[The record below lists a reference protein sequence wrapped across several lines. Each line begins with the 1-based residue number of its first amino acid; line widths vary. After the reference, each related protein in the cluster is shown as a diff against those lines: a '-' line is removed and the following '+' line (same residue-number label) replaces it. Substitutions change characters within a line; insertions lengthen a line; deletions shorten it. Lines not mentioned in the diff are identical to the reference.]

1 MRYAKIVFDTKEL
14 MQDAPRKELAAAGRG
29 VRNRPGAGR
38 GAVCQRGSGGC
49 RRRLRRPVFPAR
61 WPFGR
66 AFPPATPAPRTTCA
80 RPMNWSTLLTRR
92 EDVYDGLEW
101 MQTAV
106 EMQFIAQAGLAYSKD
121 PYDLERFGRLREL
134 AAEMLARGSGL
145 PIKTVRDVFLCE
157 TGYQTPKIDT
167 RAAIV
172 EDGRILLVQENTG
185 LWALPGGWMDVDTTI
200 SQNTAKEAFEEAGL
214 QVLPRRLIALQEH
227 NLHNPP
233 TLAIGIVKVFVLCER
248 LSGDIPGQHRNRCA
262 AAFSPRRNFRR
273 WRRAR
278 PPRRRCACALP
289 RRRMK
294 TGSRC
299 STKGA
304 RRCLR

>member
-1 MRYAKIVFDTKEL
+1 MQYATIFFDTEEL
-14 MQDAPRKELAAAGRG
+14 MREAPLQELARLGAACGTG
-29 VRNRPGAGR
+29 GPQEGALFVSAAPE
-38 GAVCQRGSGGC
+38 AVDAAFGGGFAC
-49 RRRLRRPVFPAR
+49 ALALWKGLPAR
-61 WPFGR
+61 HAR
-66 AFPPATPAPRTTCA
+66 ATHYLRAPYDLA
-80 RPMNWSTLLTRR
+80 ALLARR
-92 EDVYDGLEW
+92 ESVYDGLEW
-101 MQTAV
+101 MRTAV

-134 AAEMLARGSGL
+134 AAGMLSRGSGM
-145 PIKTVRDVFLCE
+145 PIQAVRDVFLCE

-167 RAAIV
+167 RAAVV

-248 LSGDIPGQHRNRCA
+248 LSGNFQANIETIRSGFFSPEELPPLATSKTTEAQVRMCLA
-262 AAFSPRRNFRR
+262 AAKDEDWQPLFD
-273 WRRAR
+273 
-278 PPRRRCACALP
+278 
-289 RRRMK
+289 
-294 TGSRC
+294 
-299 STKGA
+299 
-304 RRCLR
+304 

>member
-1 MRYAKIVFDTKEL
+1 MIRKNLCRTLRAKEL
-14 MQDAPRKELAAAGRG
+14 DALGAACETGAARAGALFVSARPEAVDAAFAAGFPCALALWKG
-29 VRNRPGAGR
+29 V
-38 GAVCQRGSGGC
+38 
-49 RRRLRRPVFPAR
+49 PAR
-61 WPFGR
+61 HAR
-66 AFPPATPAPRTTCA
+66 ATHYLRAPYELVE
-80 RPMNWSTLLTRR
+80 LLTRR
-92 EDVYDGLEW
+92 EDVYDGLAW

-121 PYDLERFGRLREL
+121 PYDLERFARLREL
-134 AAEMLARGSGL
+134 AAKMLARGSGL
-145 PIKTVRDVFLCE
+145 PEKTVRDVFLCE

-214 QVLPRRLIALQEH
+214 KVLPRRLIALQEH

-248 LSGDIPGQHRNRCA
+248 LSGNFRPTSKRCA
-262 AAFSPRRNFRR
+262 AAFSRGGTSAAGDEQDHR
-273 WRRAR
+273 
-278 PPRRRCACALP
+278 
-289 RRRMK
+289 
-294 TGSRC
+294 
-299 STKGA
+299 GA
-304 RRCLR
+304 GAHVPCRGGG